1 MATIVLDKG
10 LWTCGT
16 SLLVGDMNNKMLETE
31 TNFYTWVFH
40 LDEKVC
46 NLE

>member
-16 SLLVGDMNNKMLETE
+16 SLFVGDMKSRMLEIE
-31 TNFYTWVFH
+31 ANLHTWVFH
-40 LDEKVC
+40 LDEMVC